1 MTQAILKTLAYFD
14 IFDYPLTLV
23 EIWKWLY
30 VENNRSASLSE
41 VRQSLAQL
49 AGRVETKNGF
59 WFLPGRSGIIQT
71 RLERDSIAEKNR
83 LWLTRLLAVGWL
95 KLNKQRPMPGN
106 KKDAI
111 DTNFFLSEADLQV
124 DYLGVQ
130 TDDRH
135 KNLSLVYWLD
145 QLAPVYDID
154 NSYQRFLEAN
164 DWLKEYLPNAFG
176 YQLNDRRT
184 VKATLVSRIIGW
196 LF

>member
-71 RLERDSIAEKNR
+71 RLERYSIAEEKFKKLLKVVKVLRRIPFIKMIAVCNRLAYSNTDEKGDIDLFIITEKNR

-111 DTNFFLSEADLQV
+111 DTNFFLS
-124 DYLGVQ
+124 
-130 TDDRH
+130 
-135 KNLSLVYWLD
+135 
-145 QLAPVYDID
+145 
-154 NSYQRFLEAN
+154 
-164 DWLKEYLPNAFG
+164 
-176 YQLNDRRT
+176 
-184 VKATLVSRIIGW
+184 
-196 LF
+196 